1 MLNSKRRVLF
11 LCSGNSCRSQMAE
24 AIVNARLSNRWLAY
38 SAGSR
43 PKGFVHPM
51 VTLVLEEAGIRHKGI
66 SKGMESVKDI
76 PFDLVVTVCSS
87 DAEDCPV
94 WFGSGRSIHHD
105 YKDPSLIDGTDEVKL
120 AAFRKL
126 RDEMMAE
133 LPYLLEKNDVS
144 KMES

>member
-1 MLNSKRRVLF
+1 MTKRRVLF

-24 AIVNARLSNRWLAY
+24 AIVNARFSNRWLAY
-38 SAGSR
+38 SAGNR

-51 VTLVLEEAGIRHKGI
+51 VIRVLDETDIRHNGT
-66 SKGMESVKDI
+66 SKGMDAVKGI
-76 PFDLVVTVCSS
+76 PFDLVVTVCGS

-94 WFGSGRSIHHD
+94 WLGPGRQLHHT
-105 YKDPSLIDGTDEVKL
+105 YSDPSLVPGSEDEQL

-126 RDEMMAE
+126 RDEMLVE
-133 LPYLLEKNDVS
+133 LPYLLEKNDTT

>member
-1 MLNSKRRVLF
+1 MSKQRVLF

-24 AIVNARLSNRWLAY
+24 AIVNARYSSRWLAQ

-51 VTLVLEEAGIRHKGI
+51 VNRVLDEKGIRHTGTSKGMDAVKGI
-66 SKGMESVKDI
+66 S
-76 PFDLVVTVCSS
+76 FDLIVTVCSS

-94 WFGSGRSIHHD
+94 WLGPGRQLHHA
-105 YKDPSLIDGTDEVKL
+105 YADPSLVTGSEEEQL

-126 RDEMMAE
+126 RDAMLVE
-133 LPYLLEKNDVS
+133 LPYLLEKNRS
-144 KMES
+144 GKME

>member
-24 AIVNARLSNRWLAY
+24 AIINARLSNRWIAF

-51 VTLVLEEAGIRHKGI
+51 VAKVLEEAGIRHKGN
-66 SKGMESVKDI
+66 SKGMDAVKDV

-94 WFGSGRSIHHD
+94 WFGPGRSIHHS
-105 YKDPSLIDGTDEVKL
+105 YEDPSLVTGTEEEKI

-133 LPYLLEKNDVS
+133 LPYLLEKNDAG

>member
-1 MLNSKRRVLF
+1 
-11 LCSGNSCRSQMAE
+11 MAE
-24 AIVNARLSNRWLAY
+24 AIINARLFNRWIAY

-51 VTLVLEEAGIRHKGI
+51 VTKVLEEAGIRHKGN
-66 SKGMESVKDI
+66 SKGMDAVKDV

-87 DAEDCPV
+87 DTEDCPV
-94 WFGSGRSIHHD
+94 WFGPGRSIHHS
-105 YKDPSLIDGTDEVKL
+105 YEDPSLVTGTEEEII

-144 KMES
+144 KLES

>member
-24 AIVNARLSNRWLAY
+24 AIINARLSNRWIAF

-51 VTLVLEEAGIRHKGI
+51 VIKVLEEAGIRHKGN
-66 SKGMESVKDI
+66 SKGMDAVKDV

-94 WFGSGRSIHHD
+94 WFGSGRSIHHS
-105 YKDPSLIDGTDEVKL
+105 YEDPSIVTGTEEEKI

-133 LPYLLEKNDVS
+133 LPYLLEKNDAG